1 MDLYTKNSLQCSAVT
16 TLNYSTSFSMGI
28 KMLGKQYH
36 DPVYAIYAFVRFA
49 DEIVDTFFE
58 QDQADLLDDFR
69 ESTFIAIKNGYST
82 NPILHSF
89 QWVVNRYNIQ
99 HQLIKAFLNSM
110 AMDLKQD
117 EHNQASFENYVY
129 GSAEVVGLMCLHV
142 FTDGDTKNYD
152 QLFHP
157 ARKLGEAFQK
167 VNFLRDIKSDLD
179 DRGRNYFPGI
189 HLDQLDESSKNE
201 LVQNIEADF
210 HEALPGIRQLNKN
223 SRLGVYLA
231 YRYYRGL
238 LKKIKQLPANRLKK
252 ERIRI
257 ADPKKMLIFIFTR
270 IRLLLNIIR

>member
-1 MDLYTKNSLQCSAVT
+1 
-16 TLNYSTSFSMGI
+16 
-28 KMLGKQYH
+28 MLGKQYH

-58 QDQADLLDDFR
+58 QDQADILDDFR
-69 ESTFIAIKNGYST
+69 ERTFIAIKNGYST
-82 NPILHSF
+82 NPVIHSF

-99 HQLIKAFLNSM
+99 HQLIKAFFNSM
-110 AMDLKQD
+110 ALDLAQD

-142 FTDGDTKNYD
+142 FTDGDIKKHD
-152 QLFHP
+152 QLFYS

-189 HLDQLDESSKNE
+189 HLDQLDERSKHE

-210 HEALPGIRQLNKN
+210 REALPGIRQLNKK

-238 LKKIKQLPANRLKK
+238 LWRIKKLPANRLKK

-257 ADPKKMLIFIFTR
+257 ADWKKLVILIVAR
-270 IRLLLNIIR
+270 IRLFLNIIR